1 MKMSDKWDK
10 GADSKRSVRNI
21 ITLWSLFTFSTLLA
35 LLNGKAYFGIEL
47 SQSDNDI
54 QLILVGAFL
63 SILVWQISWYFNNE

>member
-1 MKMSDKWDK
+1 MSDKK
-10 GADSKRSVRNI
+10 NETKQSVRNI

-35 LLNGKAYFGIEL
+35 LLNGKAYFGIQL

>member
-1 MKMSDKWDK
+1 MKPMSDKK
-10 GADSKRSVRNI
+10 NETKQSVRNI

-35 LLNGKAYFGIEL
+35 LLNGKAYFGIQL